1 MRTGRAVFVLLIL
14 CLPAYAANEPPP
26 VAAIDNKAIEGGVTV
41 DPKLKAYPALYR
53 RLTAAGKTA
62 LAKWRGDAEHD
73 LKTSPDMFTNGR
85 RYSYWR
91 SYQVR
96 SIVGPYVSILQSED
110 TYSGGAHPNHV
121 IDTLLWDAKAGG
133 MISIRPFFREMAT
146 NGPTMRLLARRI
158 RAAVAVE
165 KRKRGIPVAN
175 PNSDEWLSTIK
186 PKLTEIGGIA
196 LAPSTE
202 RGKSGGLIDYF
213 SPYAVGSY
221 AEGTYTVFVPWGAFK
236 AHLSREGKALF
247 GGERPPGD
255 TDKD

>member
-1 MRTGRAVFVLLIL
+1 MRTVRAVFVLLIL

-26 VAAIDNKAIEGGVTV
+26 IAAINTKAIEGSVTV
-41 DPKLKAYPALYR
+41 DPRLKAYPALYG
-53 RLTAAGKTA
+53 RLAAAGKA
-62 LAKWRGDAEHD
+62 GLAKARADAERD
-73 LKTSPDMFTNGR
+73 LKTSPDLFTNGR
-85 RYSYWR
+85 HYLYGRG
-91 SYQVR
+91 YQVR
-96 SIVGPYVSILQSED
+96 SIVGPYVSILESED
-110 TYSGGAHPNHV
+110 TYSGGAHPNQV
-121 IDTLLWDAKAGG
+121 IDTLLWDAKAGK

-165 KRKRGIPVAN
+165 KRKRGFPVTN
-175 PNSDEWLSTIK
+175 PDTDEWLSPIK

-202 RGKSGGLIDYF
+202 RGKSAGLIDYF

-221 AEGTYTVFVPWGAFK
+221 VEGVYTVFVPWTAFK
-236 AHLSREGKALF
+236 AHLSREGHALF

-255 TDKD
+255 ADKN